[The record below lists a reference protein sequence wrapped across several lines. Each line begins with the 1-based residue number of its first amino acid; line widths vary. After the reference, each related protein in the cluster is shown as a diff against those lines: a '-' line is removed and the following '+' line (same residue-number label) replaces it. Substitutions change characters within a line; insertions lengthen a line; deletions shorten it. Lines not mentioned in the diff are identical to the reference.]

1 MLPPRWSRNNPVDL
15 AGGETRDTIPDL
27 LELVAAHPG
36 IDSILQLGLGIQGNT
51 AALTRKGPFHPD
63 HGLERI
69 VDYHERQ
76 ERRYAEAAAEASAT
90 HSKPI
95 LVASEL
101 AVAQPQNPMVTAVR
115 ESGRLCYPSADRA
128 VAALGR
134 MAWYAAWLRART

>member
-1 MLPPRWSRNNPVDL
+1 
-15 AGGETRDTIPDL
+15 
-27 LELVAAHPG
+27 
-36 IDSILQLGLGIQGNT
+36 
-51 AALTRKGPFHPD
+51 
-63 HGLERI
+63 LERI

-76 ERRYAEAAAEASAT
+76 ERRYAEAADEASTT